1 MEKKDQNMELE
12 IEKDMH
18 RILHCLINDDPE
30 AAMEILEND
39 LKARTS
45 GLKDCELPKTTLY
58 NAFRDKNPTLRT
70 FAKLM
75 RSFSLPK

>member
-1 MEKKDQNMELE
+1 MEKNL
-12 IEKDMH
+12 H
-18 RILHCLINDDPE
+18 RILDCLINDDPE

-39 LKARTS
+39 LKTRTS
-45 GLKDCELPKTTLY
+45 AFKDCELPKTTLY

-75 RSFSLPK
+75 RCYSQPK